1 MDDKETV
8 SAIIWQKHS
17 QICSKDLAAERAQKI
32 HTGIL
37 LLKQRDKDRGL
48 LTKQEWIDSH
58 QTPNEVRKTLGL
70 LTREEAAK
78 EINEVMAKYIC
89 KVRGSYWGESEYA
102 RNMWREIAHSAIKAV
117 LQSANK
123 QEENKEGK

>member
-37 LLKQRDKDRGL
+37 LLKQRDKDLERIRL
-48 LTKQEWIDSH
+48 NNRKMA
-58 QTPNEVRKTLGL
+58 QTPDWVYKSKARRLARLNVRVERCCRCGSTENLNRHHENYDKPLDVIIVCSLCHHKIHSGEAALMELLGL
-70 LTREEAAK
+70 
-78 EINEVMAKYIC
+78 
-89 KVRGSYWGESEYA
+89 
-102 RNMWREIAHSAIKAV
+102 
-117 LQSANK
+117 
-123 QEENKEGK
+123 